1 MVVVVTSGLY
11 HKPMIVVNEGSRVV
25 YKLETSLT
33 GDGRIIIYDHH
44 MFIVKATGYIVKPE
58 ILTLLG
64 STWVP

>member
-1 MVVVVTSGLY
+1 MT
-11 HKPMIVVNEGSRVV
+11 IVNEGSRVV